1 MQMALNGAEEVIDIH
16 HAGTARF
23 TAYFAVQENRTVTLT
38 GSSRMQERPI
48 KILVEAL
55 EQLGAKISYLSS
67 RLSSNPNKGSK
78 NKKSKVTMAADVSS
92 QYISALLLVASNLEN
107 GIELTLEGE
116 ITSVPYIKMTLAL
129 LNDLD
134 IQTSF
139 VGNKITVIPR
149 QQVEQK
155 L

>member
-1 MQMALNGAEEVIDIH
+1 LK
-16 HAGTARF
+16 
-23 TAYFAVQENRTVTLT
+23 AV
-38 GSSRMQERPI
+38 GYPI
-48 KILVEAL
+48 QIKGQKIT
-55 EQLGAKISYLSS
+55 
-67 RLSSNPNKGSK
+67 
-78 NKKSKVTMAADVSS
+78 KSKVTMAADVSS
-92 QYISALLLVASNLEN
+92 QYIQHFLVASNLEN

-149 QQVEQK
+149 HKSGTKVMTVESD
-155 L
+155 

>member
-1 MQMALNGAEEVIDIH
+1 
-16 HAGTARF
+16 
-23 TAYFAVQENRTVTLT
+23 
-38 GSSRMQERPI
+38 
-48 KILVEAL
+48 
-55 EQLGAKISYLSS
+55 
-67 RLSSNPNKGSK
+67 
-78 NKKSKVTMAADVSS
+78 MAADVSS

-139 VGNKITVIPR
+139 VGNKITVIPTASGTKVMT
-149 QQVEQK
+149 VESD
-155 L
+155 

>member
-1 MQMALNGAEEVIDIH
+1 
-16 HAGTARF
+16 
-23 TAYFAVQENRTVTLT
+23 
-38 GSSRMQERPI
+38 
-48 KILVEAL
+48 
-55 EQLGAKISYLSS
+55 
-67 RLSSNPNKGSK
+67 
-78 NKKSKVTMAADVSS
+78 MAADVSS

>member
-1 MQMALNGAEEVIDIH
+1 MS
-16 HAGTARF
+16 
-23 TAYFAVQENRTVTLT
+23 AVNT
-38 GSSRMQERPI
+38 
-48 KILVEAL
+48 
-55 EQLGAKISYLSS
+55 
-67 RLSSNPNKGSK
+67 
-78 NKKSKVTMAADVSS
+78 
-92 QYISALLLVASNLEN
+92 LVASNLEN

-139 VGNKITVIPR
+139 VGNKITVIPT